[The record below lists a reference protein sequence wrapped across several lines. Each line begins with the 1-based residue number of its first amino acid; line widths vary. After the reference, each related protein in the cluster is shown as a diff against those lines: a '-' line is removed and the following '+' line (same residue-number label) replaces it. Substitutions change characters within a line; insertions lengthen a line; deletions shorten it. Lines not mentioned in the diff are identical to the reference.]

1 MRVCSVADF
10 YKPELE
16 WGRAVF
22 THQAVHDELIPGI
35 KHLILVGCAQTAAVL
50 DESMIGG
57 MGDCWDFI
65 IGWLID

>member
-22 THQAVHDELIPGI
+22 TDQAVHDELPPGI
-35 KHLILVGCAQTAAVL
+35 ENLINET
-50 DESMIGG
+50 DH
-57 MGDCWDFI
+57 
-65 IGWLID
+65 

>member
-1 MRVCSVADF
+1 MLSLQQRKQCIIRISN
-10 YKPELE
+10 
-16 WGRAVF
+16 
-22 THQAVHDELIPGI
+22 TI
-35 KHLILVGCAQTAAVL
+35 ILVGCAQTAAVL